1 MVSGLDLQGGFAV
14 AAARDIAV
22 TALLSAFGTI
32 VFRNL
37 VAPEAFERVPQDCAE
52 GLKRRLLWLAQAS
65 VAAGLLGSLA
75 WLVVQA
81 SAMADAES
89 IAEAFAAVPTVL
101 LKTSFGHV
109 IAGQLAA
116 MLMLGLVL
124 GLRDTILRQ
133 RTALGVATFAVALQ
147 AGHSHAASMYRGPS
161 LLLGCDILHL
171 LGAGAWLG
179 GLLPLWL
186 AVRDAPPNA
195 GALAARRFSP
205 VGQWCIAALVVSAA
219 FQGFTLV
226 TSIAGLVGTAY
237 GLMVLVKLALF
248 GVLLGFAAANRY
260 RFAPDLLRDDPAA
273 ARQVLL
279 RSIGVQTGFA
289 LAIVIA
295 AVVLSELPPAMHLQP
310 IWPFAER
317 FSLVT
322 INEDADFRREV
333 IEAALALGAAVVL
346 VLACLIARRLRVASV
361 VAAGVIAWFAVPH
374 FSLLLVEA
382 NPYSFYH
389 SPTGF
394 STGSIVQGAALY
406 QTHCAACHGAEG
418 HGDGPLASTLPVP
431 PADLTAGHLWM
442 HSDGDLFHWLTDG
455 IKAPRGGQAMPG
467 FGQALSE
474 DERWALIDYA
484 RAHNA
489 GTMVQAMGDWMPP
502 VAAPAFDTQCGAAT
516 EKLDGLRGRPV
527 RLILGGT
534 GTIGP
539 QPGMTT
545 ILAAQATNIAS
556 IPGVCI
562 TYDPS
567 VPQAYAIVGGTAAA
581 LPPGT
586 QILIDGEGWL
596 RAVQRPDGPGDWRD
610 PKALAAAVAA
620 MRAHPVAPKAP
631 APMSMNMPM

>member
-14 AAARDIAV
+14 AAARGAMV

-37 VAPEAFERVPQDCAE
+37 VASPAFAGMPQDCADR
-52 GLKRRLLWLAQAS
+52 LKRRLLGLAQAS
-65 VAAGLLGSLA
+65 VAAGVLGGLA

-81 SAMADAES
+81 CYMADAES
-89 IAEAFAAVPTVL
+89 VAETFAAVPTVL

-116 MLMLGLVL
+116 LLILSLVI
-124 GLRDTILRQ
+124 GRRDTRLRQ
-133 RTALGVATFAVALQ
+133 RVALGVATVALALQ
-147 AGHSHAASMYRGPS
+147 AGHSHAASMYEGPS

-179 GLLPLWL
+179 GLMPLL
-186 AVRDAPPNA
+186 LVVRDAPPRA
-195 GALAARRFSP
+195 GATAARYFSP
-205 VGQWCIAALVVSAA
+205 LGQWCIAALVVSAL
-219 FQGFTLV
+219 FQGIVLV

-248 GVLLGFAAANRY
+248 GVLLGFACANRY
-260 RFAPDLLRDDPAA
+260 RFAPALLHDDPAA
-273 ARQVLL
+273 ARRVLL

-310 IWPFAER
+310 MWPFAER

-322 INEDADFRREV
+322 ISEDADFRREV
-333 IEAALALGAAVVL
+333 IEAALALAGALVL
-346 VLACLIARRLRVASV
+346 VAASLLARRLRVASV
-361 VAAGVIAWFAVPH
+361 IAAWVIGWFAVPH
-374 FSLLLVEA
+374 LSLLLVAA
-382 NPYSFYH
+382 NPYSFFR

-394 STGSIVQGAALY
+394 STRSIAQGASLY
-406 QTHCAACHGAEG
+406 PAHCAACHGAEG
-418 HGDGPLASTLPVP
+418 HGDGRLASTLPVP

-455 IKAPRGGQAMPG
+455 IAAPRGGLAMPA
-467 FGQALSE
+467 FENVLSE
-474 DERWALIDYA
+474 DERWALIDYV

-489 GTMVQAMGDWMPP
+489 GTMMQAMGNWMPP
-502 VAAPAFDTQCGAAT
+502 LQAPAFDLQCGSQTQQKLAA
-516 EKLDGLRGRPV
+516 LRGRPV

-534 GTIGP
+534 AMIGP

-545 ILAAQATNIAS
+545 IFAS
-556 IPGVCI
+556 DNPVSVPGAC
-562 TYDPS
+562 TTFDAS
-567 VPQAYAIVGGTAAA
+567 VPQAYAAVGGTAAS
-581 LPPGT
+581 LPAGT
-586 QILIDGEGWL
+586 QFLIDGDGWL
-596 RAVQRPDGPGDWRD
+596 RAIQPPGGADNWND

-620 MRAHPVAPKAP
+620 MRVHRLAPQVA

>member
-37 VAPEAFERVPQDCAE
+37 VAPEAFERMTHDCAD
-52 GLKRRLLWLAQAS
+52 GLKRRLLRVARAS
-65 VAAGLLGSLA
+65 VALCLLGSLA

-81 SAMADAES
+81 STMADAES
-89 IAEAFAAVPTVL
+89 AAQAFAAVPKVL

-109 IAGQLAA
+109 IAAQLAA
-116 MLMLGLVL
+116 LLSLALVL
-124 GLRDTILRQ
+124 GGRDAAWRQ
-133 RTALGVATFAVALQ
+133 RAAVGVATIAVALQ

-186 AVRDAPPNA
+186 VVRYAPPNA

-205 VGQWCIAALVVSAA
+205 LGQWCIAALIVSAA
-219 FQGFTLV
+219 FQGFVLV

-248 GVLLGFAAANRY
+248 GVLLGFAAVNRY
-260 RFAPDLLRDDPAA
+260 RFAPALLRDDPAA
-273 ARQVLL
+273 PRVLL
-279 RSIGVQTGFA
+279 RSIGAQTGVA
-289 LAIVIA
+289 LAVVVA

-310 IWPFAER
+310 TWPFAER
-317 FSLVT
+317 FTLVT
-322 INEDADFRREV
+322 VNEDRDFRREV
-333 IEAALALGAAVVL
+333 VQAALALAGAMVL
-346 VLACLIARRLRVASV
+346 VVASLMARRLRVASV

-374 FSLLLVEA
+374 LSLLLVEA
-382 NPYSFYH
+382 NPYSFFH

-406 QTHCAACHGAEG
+406 PTHCAACHGAEG
-418 HGDGPLASTLPVP
+418 HGDGPPASTLPVP

-455 IKAPRGGQAMPG
+455 IVAPRGGLAMPG

-474 DERWALIDYA
+474 DERWALIDYV
-484 RAHNA
+484 RSHNA
-489 GTMVQAMGDWMPP
+489 GTMVEAMGDWMPP
-502 VAAPAFDTQCGAAT
+502 VSAPAFDMQCGAAT
-516 EKLDGLRGRPV
+516 EKLGGLRGRPV

-556 IPGVCI
+556 VPGVCI

-567 VPQAYAIVGGTAAA
+567 VPLAYAIVSGTAAA

-586 QILIDGEGWL
+586 QILIDGDGWL